1 MNTERKEIER
11 YLRLGEDA
19 HREFKRIIFSDNR
32 PKEPRPDDLADEI
45 AAFANADGGVLLCGV
60 SDSGEVQDMTRE
72 QLDNLVSSLTEIC
85 RDRIKPPIYPII
97 ERRETEDGKLLVMV
111 TIKVDDT
118 MHQSSGGVYLR
129 VGNSKRQMRDEKFR
143 LAHQRAQ
150 SRFVSFD
157 EQPVR
162 GTGFGSLD
170 KELWKLLISAQGAS
184 DPQLSLLKMGLLT
197 KDEKGVLRASIAG
210 VLLCSATPE
219 QWLPHAYIV
228 ATHYRGVDRSA
239 TQIDSQEIT
248 GSLQHQI
255 AQAVLFVMRNM
266 RVSARK
272 VPARVETPEY
282 SIRAVFEAVVNA
294 VAHRDYSIRGS
305 RIRIAMFANRLEI
318 SSPGG
323 LPNNLTEQSMMDRQA
338 TRNQVLVSVLRRVP
352 VPELRETQDRQYIME
367 QRGDGVPIIRRDTYE
382 LCGRYPEYREIDK
395 SELVLSIPSA
405 PQESSE
411 FQTSVV
417 VRYVGKPLAGVDI
430 LIIYPNKTWKRATT
444 DATGEA
450 FFDLHTAV
458 LPMTVFLAADGYAAK
473 VVHDLVPREEP
484 LDVKMENL
492 SGGGSAIF
500 TKSTGYLPTLS
511 GQLSIIL
518 DTHGRTYLYADN
530 VSINQGAIQPVHFLL
545 GETLQ
550 LTDSDGHESQVRVV
564 DIVGQSSL
572 LEYQ

>member
-1 MNTERKEIER
+1 MNTEQKEIER

-19 HREFKRIIFSDNR
+19 HREFKRIVFSDNR

-60 SDSGEVQDMTRE
+60 SDNGEVQDMTRE

-85 RDRIKPPIYPII
+85 CDRIKPPVYPTI

-111 TIKVDDT
+111 TIKAGDA
-118 MHQSSGGVYLR
+118 MHQSPGGAYLR
-129 VGNSKRQMRDEKFR
+129 VGDSKRQMRDEKFR

-272 VPARVETPEY
+272 MPARVETPEY

-518 DTHGRTYLYADN
+518 DIHGRTYLYADN